1 MPGAAPAD
9 GTRRGWARRSAHE
22 TDRQS
27 WRHSP
32 SSRARRRPRHRAIP
46 SISSAE
52 PFKLGTFDIEGEPRI
67 GIVLRDTLVVDLAAA
82 NRALQRDPAY
92 PADPDA
98 GDDDRLDRPL
108 RIRDEDPPLRDR
120 QLTWCKAIASRA
132 RSGRRWVHDVKA
144 VDIMA
149 PLMPGKMLNA
159 AVNFYTH
166 VGETGTAE
174 EQKKAEAE
182 RRAKRGVPY
191 LFLKPTR
198 GAVVGDGDD
207 VVIPHGRDRVDWEV
221 ELGIVIGRTAK
232 YVPANKAAEYIFGY
246 MVTVDVSDRG
256 GRPPDSRPGSDWFVG
271 KGHDTFAPMGPW
283 IVPKEFYGDPMKR
296 LRQTLSVDG
305 KVMQEAGAAD
315 MIHSIYE
322 LIEYGSS
329 IITLYPGD
337 VVNNGTSGGTGMGQ
351 AYRGAERFLKPGEKM
366 VATIDGIGTIT
377 MPVVAEPAPP
387 PAPGRACRPSAPTA
401 SRSASTRELALSR
414 SRSVTASVS
423 RPTSPV

>member
-1 MPGAAPAD
+1 MTRLATLAVLAALCGAVPAAAQGD
-9 GTRRGWARRSAHE
+9 
-22 TDRQS
+22 
-27 WRHSP
+27 
-32 SSRARRRPRHRAIP
+32 P
-46 SISSAE
+46 SITSAE
-52 PFKLGTFDIEGEPRI
+52 PFKLGTFDIGGDQRL
-67 GIVLRDTLVVDLAAA
+67 GIVLRDSLVVELDAA

-92 PADPDA
+92 PPIPMPASMVDLIGRYEYGMKTRLYEIVNHLVRGNRLA
-98 GDDDRLDRPL
+98 GAQRP
-108 RIRDEDPPLRDR
+108 
-120 QLTWCKAIASRA
+120 A
-132 RSGRRWVHDVKA
+132 WVHDVKGI
-144 VDIMA
+144 DILA

-198 GAVVGDGDD
+198 GAVIGDGDN
-207 VVIPHGRDRVDWEV
+207 VMIPWGRDRVDWEV
-221 ELGIVIGRTAK
+221 ELGIVMGRTAK
-232 YVPANKAAEYIFGY
+232 NVPATKAAEYIFGY
-246 MVTVDVSDRG
+246 MVTVDISDRG

-337 VVNNGTSGGTGMGQ
+337 VMNNGTSGGTGMGQ
-351 AYRGAERFLKPGEKM
+351 AYRGAERFLKPGERI
-366 VATIDGIGTIT
+366 VASIDGIGSIS
-377 MPVVAEPAPP
+377 MPVIAEPEPP
-387 PAPGRACRPSAPTA
+387 PGTG
-401 SRSASTRELALSR
+401 SRLPPVSTYRKQ
-414 SRSVTASVS
+414 
-423 RPTSPV
+423 

>member
-1 MPGAAPAD
+1 MRSIAALIALVILGSPALV
-9 GTRRGWARRSAHE
+9 SA
-22 TDRQS
+22 QGN
-27 WRHSP
+27 P
-32 SSRARRRPRHRAIP
+32 SVT
-46 SISSAE
+46 SAE
-52 PFKLGTFDIEGEPRI
+52 PFKLGTFDIGGDQRI
-67 GIVLRDTLVVDLAAA
+67 GIVLRDSLVVDLIAA
-82 NRALQRDPAY
+82 NRTLERDPVY
-92 PADPDA
+92 PAVPMPATMVDLIGRYEYGMKTRLYEIVNHLVAA
-98 GDDDRLDRPL
+98 GRIEGAGRP
-108 RIRDEDPPLRDR
+108 
-120 QLTWCKAIASRA
+120 A
-132 RSGRRWVHDVKA
+132 WVRPVSE
-144 VDIMA
+144 VDILA

-198 GAVVGDGDD
+198 GAVVGDGDN
-207 VVIPHGRDRVDWEV
+207 VVIPYGRDRVDWEV
-221 ELGIVIGRTAK
+221 ELGIVMGRAAK
-232 YVPANKAAEYIFGY
+232 YVPADKAADYIFGY

-256 GRPPDSRPGSDWFVG
+256 GRPPDSRPGSDWLVG

-296 LRQTLSVDG
+296 LRQTLTLDG
-305 KVMQEAGAAD
+305 KVMQEAGASD

-366 VATIDGIGTIT
+366 VASIDGIGSIT
-377 MPVVAEPAPP
+377 MNVVAEPAPP
-387 PAPGRACRPSAPTA
+387 PGTG
-401 SRSASTRELALSR
+401 SRLPP
-414 SRSVTASVS
+414 VS
-423 RPTSPV
+423 SYRK

>member
-1 MPGAAPAD
+1 M
-9 GTRRGWARRSAHE
+9 RSIAVLMALVIVG
-22 TDRQS
+22 
-27 WRHSP
+27 SP
-32 SSRARRRPRHRAIP
+32 PLLSAQGNPTIT
-46 SISSAE
+46 SAE
-52 PFKLGTFDIEGEPRI
+52 PFKLGTFEIGGEQRI
-67 GIVLRDTLVVDLAAA
+67 GIVLRDELVVELAAA
-82 NRALQRDPAY
+82 NRTLQRDPAY
-92 PADPDA
+92 PAIPMPTAMVDLIGRYEYGMKTRLYEIVNHLVRGNRLA
-98 GDDDRLDRPL
+98 GPQRP
-108 RIRDEDPPLRDR
+108 P
-120 QLTWCKAIASRA
+120 
-132 RSGRRWVHDVKA
+132 WVHDVKA

-198 GAVVGDGDD
+198 GAVVGDGDN
-207 VVIPHGRDRVDWEV
+207 VIIPHGRDRVDWEV

-232 YVPANKAAEYIFGY
+232 YVPADKAAEYIFGY

-351 AYRGAERFLKPGEKM
+351 AYRGEERFLKPGEKM
-366 VATIDGIGTIT
+366 VAAIEGIGTLT
-377 MPVVAEPAPP
+377 LPVVSEPAPP
-387 PAPGRACRPSAPTA
+387 PGTG
-401 SRSASTRELALSR
+401 SRLPP
-414 SRSVTASVS
+414 VS
-423 RPTSPV
+423 SYRK